1 MGAKKCKDYEV
12 YMTDQ
17 CRREYRRACK
27 RMDSGLR
34 GAIES
39 ELDKLRGDPRRGDEL
54 ERDLDG
60 MRSIHING
68 FSHRM
73 VYDVDSG
80 ARRVTVH
87 AIRHRNS
94 VYRDLARRAQPPER
108 RTRPAVRG
116 TARRN

>member
-39 ELDKLRGDPRRGDEL
+39 ELDKLRGAGTSLNATWTACAPFT
-54 ERDLDG
+54 
-60 MRSIHING
+60 STG
-68 FSHRM
+68 FPTGWCTM
-73 VYDVDSG
+73 
-80 ARRVTVH
+80 
-87 AIRHRNS
+87 
-94 VYRDLARRAQPPER
+94 
-108 RTRPAVRG
+108 
-116 TARRN
+116 